1 MPSLCQSKSSR
12 TYEDLDTSE
21 ALERICGSSSLESL
35 PGFRPTRV
43 TTPPPLPPRQKGL
56 VNPPPPVPPP
66 SLKKGAP
73 PLNSVA
79 SNKENCPM
87 GQSPAGTCRKQ
98 LFESGNGGNKRR
110 LFKSTLKCSL
120 KKSKLTPV
128 KLFLAASP
136 FLRRKGGV
144 ACPTSPQDQDGQ
156 KETSFERRQNLE
168 CLKEA
173 RTYDLPII
181 PFPYTPT
188 NTPHQILSA
197 ATEGPNFR
205 YVCKLTRIPLRETN
219 FQSNLFSLQTSK
231 INSLYFVSTNSQK
244 TPL

>member
-1 MPSLCQSKSSR
+1 MPSLCHSKSSK

-43 TTPPPLPPRQKGL
+43 TPPPPLPPRQKGL
-56 VNPPPPVPPP
+56 IDPPPPVPPP

-73 PLNSVA
+73 SLNSVTQA
-79 SNKENCPM
+79 SNKENCPPPM
-87 GQSPAGTCRKQ
+87 GQTPAGTGRKQ
-98 LFESGNGGNKRR
+98 LFESGNGNKRR
-110 LFKSTLKCSL
+110 LFKTTLKSSL

-144 ACPTSPQDQDGQ
+144 AGKPSPQDQDAH

-188 NTPHQILSA
+188 GTPHQILSA

-205 YVCKLTRIPLRETN
+205 
-219 FQSNLFSLQTSK
+219 
-231 INSLYFVSTNSQK
+231 
-244 TPL
+244 